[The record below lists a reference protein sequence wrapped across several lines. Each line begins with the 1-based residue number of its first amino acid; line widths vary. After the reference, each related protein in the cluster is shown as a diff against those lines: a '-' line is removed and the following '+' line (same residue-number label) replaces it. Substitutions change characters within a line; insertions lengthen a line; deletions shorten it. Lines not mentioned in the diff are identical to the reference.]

1 METASKTKDDL
12 WQAGR
17 TLGENLAEGLNRA
30 QETVQD
36 RVRSGFEQTRGVF
49 STLDEE
55 FGKFVREQP
64 VVALGGAFLVGYLI
78 ARAARAF
85 E

>member
-1 METASKTKDDL
+1 MESASKTKDDL

-17 TLGENLAEGLNRA
+17 TLGENLTEGLNRA

-36 RVRSGFEQTRGVF
+36 RVRSGFEQTRGMF
-49 STLDEE
+49 SMLDEE
-55 FGKFVREQP
+55 FGKLVREQP
-64 VVALGGAFLVGYLI
+64 IVALGGAFLVGYLV